1 MRKLNN
7 SLIQMPLN
15 DFRLRLGLC
24 VTCSVE
30 SGMEATSELVVF
42 HYRRGFRGLS
52 MEGTHVNCANS
63 KLDTWLQIWEARMC
77 RVQQGFVR
85 SN

>member
-1 MRKLNN
+1 
-7 SLIQMPLN
+7 MPLN
-15 DFRLRLGLC
+15 DFRSRLGLC
-24 VTCSVE
+24 ATCSFG

-42 HYRRGFRGLS
+42 HYIHGFRSLS
-52 MEGTHVNCANS
+52 MEGTHVNFANS

>member
-1 MRKLNN
+1 
-7 SLIQMPLN
+7 MPLN
-15 DFRLRLGLC
+15 DFRSRLGLC
-24 VTCSVE
+24 VTCSLE

-52 MEGTHVNCANS
+52 MEGTRVDCANS